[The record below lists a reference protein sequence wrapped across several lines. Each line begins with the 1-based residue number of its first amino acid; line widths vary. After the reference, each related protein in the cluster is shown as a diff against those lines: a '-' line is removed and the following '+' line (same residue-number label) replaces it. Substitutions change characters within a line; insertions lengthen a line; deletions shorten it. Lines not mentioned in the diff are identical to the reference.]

1 MICTYCERPGVFSP
15 GYYHCDQCVA
25 DEAAYLVEQAALDAE
40 WSAEEQAAYE
50 AGEAAFLAEME
61 AATVMQADLTEDQI
75 EEAIAAAEAH
85 YDRTVNR

>member
-1 MICTYCERPGVFSP
+1 MSDPTHYETDCFCAGP
-15 GYYHCDQCVA
+15 CVCA
-25 DEAAYLVEQAALDAE
+25 AEEAALEAGWA
-40 WSAEEQAAYE
+40 AEEQAAYE

-61 AATVMQADLTEDQI
+61 AATVMQSDLTEDQI